1 VVRVSSSVAWASIL
15 GILLGLGLW
24 SLVSMAPRLSRPSL
38 AERTAPYLVD
48 VSAGAR
54 QFLSKRSSDPLP
66 VFGVLLS
73 PMARVAIDFLNGV
86 LGGTEQIE
94 RRLAQSRASV
104 SMEYFRAQQLVC
116 GVVGLIA
123 GAVLVVV
130 SSSTMAVPV
139 MTQLAIP
146 VVLAVVGIVARDL
159 VLRSAARRRI
169 ARIDSELPTV
179 LEFLTLSLSAGETV
193 LDGLR
198 RVARVSSGELA
209 REFAVVVT
217 EVNSGVG
224 LVTALESRASA
235 LALPAFTR
243 CVEQMTGALDR
254 GTPLSD
260 VLRAQA
266 QDSREDTKRALLEA
280 AGKKEVTML
289 IPLVFLILPT
299 TVLFAVWP
307 GIVVLQ
313 TGF

>member
-1 VVRVSSSVAWASIL
+1 VSAAVAWAAIL
-15 GILLGLGLW
+15 GIVLGVGLW
-24 SLVSMAPRLSRPSL
+24 SMVGLVPKLSRPSL

-66 VFGVLLS
+66 MFGVLLS
-73 PMARVAIDFLNGV
+73 PMARVAIEVLSAI
-86 LGGTEQIE
+86 LGGADQIE
-94 RRLAQSRASV
+94 RRLAQSRACISV
-104 SMEYFRAQQLVC
+104 EHFRSQQLVC
-116 GVVGLIA
+116 AVVGMTC

-130 SSSTMAVPV
+130 SSGTTSLPV
-139 MTQLAIP
+139 MPQLAIP
-146 VVLAVVGIVARDL
+146 VALGAVGIAARDL
-159 VLRSAARRRI
+159 LLRTAARARV

-198 RVARVSSGELA
+198 RVARISSGELG
-209 REFAVVVT
+209 REFAVVVS
-217 EVNSGVG
+217 EVNSGIG
-224 LVTALESRASA
+224 LVAALDARATALS
-235 LALPAFTR
+235 LPSFTR
-243 CVEQMTGALDR
+243 CVEQITGALDR

-307 GIVVLQ
+307 GVVVLQ

>member
-1 VVRVSSSVAWASIL
+1 VSAPVAWATIL
-15 GILLGLGLW
+15 GVVLGVGLW
-24 SLVSMAPRLSRPSL
+24 SLAGMAPRLSRPSL

-48 VSAGAR
+48 ISAGAR

-73 PMARVAIDFLNGV
+73 PMARVAIDVLSGI
-86 LGGTEQIE
+86 LGGADQIE
-94 RRLAQSRASV
+94 RRLAQSRASISV
-104 SMEYFRAQQLVC
+104 EYFRSQQLVF
-116 GVVGLIA
+116 GVVGMTA

-130 SSSTMAVPV
+130 SSSTSSMPV

-146 VVLAVVGIVARDL
+146 VVLGAVGIAARDL
-159 VLRSAARRRI
+159 LLRTAARKRM

-209 REFAVVVT
+209 REFGVVVT
-217 EVNSGVG
+217 EVNSGIG
-224 LVTALESRASA
+224 LVAALDARAQA
-235 LALPAFTR
+235 LCLPAFTR

>member
-1 VVRVSSSVAWASIL
+1 VVRVSSSVAWATIL

-86 LGGTEQIE
+86 LGGTEQID

-104 SMEYFRAQQLVC
+104 SLEYFRAQQLVF

-123 GAVLVVV
+123 GTVLVVV

-146 VVLAVVGIVARDL
+146 VVLAVVGIVVRDL

-224 LVTALESRASA
+224 LVAALESRASA

-289 IPLVFLILPT
+289 IPVY
-299 TVLFAVWP
+299 V
-307 GIVVLQ
+307 
-313 TGF
+313 

>member
-1 VVRVSSSVAWASIL
+1 MSATVAWAMIFGVVL
-15 GILLGLGLW
+15 GIGLW
-24 SLVSMAPRLSRPSL
+24 SLVSVTPRLSRPSL

-54 QFLSKRSSDPLP
+54 QFLNKRSSDPLP
-66 VFGVLLS
+66 VFGVLFS
-73 PMARVAIDFLNGV
+73 PLARVAIDVLDGI
-86 LGGTEQIE
+86 LGGAEQIE
-94 RRLAQSRASV
+94 RRLAQSRSELSV
-104 SMEYFRAQQLVC
+104 EHFRSQQLVYA
-116 GVVGLIA
+116 VVGA
-123 GAVLVVV
+123 TVGTVLVVA
-130 SSSTMAVPV
+130 SSPTTTLPV
-139 MTQLAIP
+139 ATQLAIP
-146 VVLAVVGIVARDL
+146 IVLSAVGVMARDL
-159 VLRSAARRRI
+159 VLRKAARRRI
-169 ARIDSELPTV
+169 ARIESELPTV

-198 RVARVSSGELA
+198 RVARVSTGELA

-217 EVNSGVG
+217 DVNSGVG
-224 LVTALESRASA
+224 LVSALESRAGA

-243 CVEQMTGALDR
+243 CVEQMTGALER

-289 IPLVFLILPT
+289 VPLVFLILPT

>member
-1 VVRVSSSVAWASIL
+1 VSASVVWGGIL
-15 GILLGLGLW
+15 GVVLGVGLW
-24 SLVSMAPRLSRPSL
+24 SLASVLPKLSRPSL

-73 PMARVAIDFLNGV
+73 PVARVAIDVLSGI
-86 LGGTEQIE
+86 LGGADLIE
-94 RRLAQSRASV
+94 RRLAQSRASISV
-104 SMEYFRAQQLVC
+104 EHFRSQQLVFA
-116 GVVGLIA
+116 VVGMIA

-130 SSSTMAVPV
+130 SSSTTLMPV

-146 VVLAVVGIVARDL
+146 VVLGALGIAARDL
-159 VLRSAARRRI
+159 LLRSAARRRV

-198 RVARVSSGELA
+198 RVSRVSSGELA
-209 REFAVVVT
+209 REFGVVVA
-217 EVNSGVG
+217 EVNSGIG
-224 LVTALESRASA
+224 LVAALESRAAA
-235 LALPAFTR
+235 LSLPAFTR
-243 CVEQMTGALDR
+243 CVEQITGALDR

-280 AGKKEVTML
+280 AGRKEVTML

>member
-1 VVRVSSSVAWASIL
+1 VVRLSAAVAWAAIL
-15 GILLGLGLW
+15 GVALGVGLW
-24 SLVSMAPRLSRPSL
+24 SLVVMAPALSRPSL
-38 AERTAPYLVD
+38 AERTAPYLLD

-73 PMARVAIDFLNGV
+73 PVARVAIDVLSGI
-86 LGGTEQIE
+86 LGGADQIE
-94 RRLAQSRASV
+94 RRLAQSRASISV
-104 SMEYFRAQQLVC
+104 EHFRSQQLVFA
-116 GVVGLIA
+116 VVGMTG

-130 SSSTMAVPV
+130 SSGTTSLPV

-146 VVLAVVGIVARDL
+146 VVLGALGIAARDL
-159 VLRSAARRRI
+159 LLRMAARARV

-209 REFAVVVT
+209 REFAVVVA
-217 EVNSGVG
+217 EVNSGIG
-224 LVTALESRASA
+224 LVAALESRAAA
-235 LALPAFTR
+235 LSLPAFTR
-243 CVEQMTGALDR
+243 CVEQITGALDR

>member
-1 VVRVSSSVAWASIL
+1 MSATVAWAMLFGVVL
-15 GILLGLGLW
+15 GVGLW
-24 SLVSMAPRLSRPSL
+24 SLVSVAPRLSRPSL

-66 VFGVLLS
+66 VFGVLLT
-73 PMARVAIDFLNGV
+73 PMARVAIDILSGI

-94 RRLAQSRASV
+94 RRLAQSRSELSV
-104 SMEYFRAQQLVC
+104 EHFRSQQLVY
-116 GVVGLIA
+116 GVVGVVM
-123 GAVLVVV
+123 GAVFVTVSLPTTTMPVV
-130 SSSTMAVPV
+130 
-139 MTQLAIP
+139 TQLAIP
-146 VVLAVVGIVARDL
+146 IVLGAVGVGVRDL
-159 VLRSAARRRI
+159 VLRRAARRRM

-198 RVARVSSGELA
+198 RVARVSNGELA

-224 LVTALESRASA
+224 LVSALESRAGS
-235 LALPAFTR
+235 LAFPAFTR
-243 CVEQMTGALDR
+243 CVEQMTGALER

-289 IPLVFLILPT
+289 VPLVFLILPT

>member
-1 VVRVSSSVAWASIL
+1 VSAAVAWAAIL
-15 GILLGLGLW
+15 GIVLGVGLW
-24 SLVSMAPRLSRPSL
+24 SMVGLVPKLSRPSL

-66 VFGVLLS
+66 MFGVLLS
-73 PMARVAIDFLNGV
+73 PMARVAIEVLSAI
-86 LGGTEQIE
+86 LGGADQIE
-94 RRLAQSRASV
+94 RRLAQSRACISV
-104 SMEYFRAQQLVC
+104 EHFRSQQLVFA
-116 GVVGLIA
+116 VVGMTC

-130 SSSTMAVPV
+130 SSGTASLPV

-146 VVLAVVGIVARDL
+146 VVLGAVGIAARDL
-159 VLRSAARRRI
+159 LLRTAARARV

-198 RVARVSSGELA
+198 RVARISSGELA
-209 REFAVVVT
+209 REFAVVVS
-217 EVNSGVG
+217 EVNSGIG
-224 LVTALESRASA
+224 LVAALDARATALS
-235 LALPAFTR
+235 LPSFTR
-243 CVEQMTGALDR
+243 CVEQITGALDR

-307 GIVVLQ
+307 GVVVLQ

>member
-1 VVRVSSSVAWASIL
+1 MVRVSSSVAWATIL

-86 LGGTEQIE
+86 LGGTEQID

-104 SMEYFRAQQLVC
+104 SLEYFRAQQLVF

-123 GAVLVVV
+123 GTVLVVV

-146 VVLAVVGIVARDL
+146 VVLAVVGIVVRDL

-224 LVTALESRASA
+224 LVAALESRASA

-289 IPLVFLILPT
+289 IPVY
-299 TVLFAVWP
+299 V
-307 GIVVLQ
+307 
-313 TGF
+313 

>member
-1 VVRVSSSVAWASIL
+1 VSAAVAWAAIL
-15 GILLGLGLW
+15 GVALGVGLW
-24 SLVSMAPRLSRPSL
+24 SLVVMAPALSRPSL
-38 AERTAPYLVD
+38 AERTAPYLLD

-73 PMARVAIDFLNGV
+73 PVARVAIDVLSGI
-86 LGGTEQIE
+86 LGGADQIE
-94 RRLAQSRASV
+94 RRLAQSRASISV
-104 SMEYFRAQQLVC
+104 EHFRSQQLVFA
-116 GVVGLIA
+116 VVGMTG

-130 SSSTMAVPV
+130 SSGTTSLPV

-146 VVLAVVGIVARDL
+146 VVLGALGIAARDL
-159 VLRSAARRRI
+159 LLRMAARARV

-179 LEFLTLSLSAGETV
+179 LEFLTLSMSAGETV

-209 REFAVVVT
+209 REFAVVVA
-217 EVNSGVG
+217 EVNSGIG
-224 LVTALESRASA
+224 LVAALESRAAA
-235 LALPAFTR
+235 LSLPAFTR
-243 CVEQMTGALDR
+243 CVEQITGALDR